1 VSVKKRYEY
10 AITTQAMISGV
21 SRLLGLSFLFCLGLP
36 FALFALFTTTLAL
49 GTLLLR
55 LIFVY
60 LDLLLAVLNGAIIS
74 SSPPT
79 PLASPS
85 VKSARRKKHTTPPT
99 PSAALRKT
107 PSFASLVGSGTD
119 RDFEG
124 LGGWRYPESTE
135 EEAVWMNMNRHLELP
150 ASPAATR
157 KHRRTG
163 TGTGTG
169 TQSPLVTRTMARTSG
184 SASPEGYFSIRV
196 ESREGMGL
204 SSRADG

>member
-1 VSVKKRYEY
+1 
-10 AITTQAMISGV
+10 M

-55 LIFVY
+55 LLFVY
-60 LDLLLAVLNGAIIS
+60 FDLFLAILNGAIVP

-85 VKSARRKKHTTPPT
+85 AVLPTRRKKHNTPPT

-124 LGGWRYPESTE
+124 VGGWRFPESAD
-135 EEAVWMNMNRHLELP
+135 EEAVWMNINRHLELP

-163 TGTGTG
+163 TGNGA
-169 TQSPLVTRTMARTSG
+169 QSPMVARTMARTPG
-184 SASPEGYFSIRV
+184 SASPEGYFNIRV
-196 ESREGMGL
+196 ESRDDLGMT
-204 SSRADG
+204 SRGNA